1 MRKTLTIVIIN
12 FRIIKWEAVRLWFS
26 QQDRKIFQLSE
37 MFYYA
42 HMFGYSWV
50 QLWKYDIF

>member
-12 FRIIKWEAVRLWFS
+12 FRIIKWEAVTLSFS
-26 QQDRKIFQLSE
+26 QQDHKIFQLCE

-50 QLWKYDIF
+50 RL